1 MEHKMPMGLRFS
13 LLHRAFMKQLN
24 ERLQEKGLT
33 GVQFGV
39 LGQLR
44 RLRRA
49 GQTEINQRDL
59 EEATHVTHPTMT
71 EIVKR
76 LEKQGFV
83 VCAPSERDRRFKS
96 IRPTEKAVAL
106 QQEMDELD
114 ESIFRE
120 LCRGLSPEET
130 EALTAGIDRLLEN
143 AYPCHHKNPKE
154 GGEGNCD

>member
-1 MEHKMPMGLRFS
+1 MEHLLPMGLRFS
-13 LLHRAFMKQLN
+13 LLHRAFKKQLDA
-24 ERLQEKGLT
+24 RLQEKGLT

-49 GQTEINQRDL
+49 GQEEINQRDL
-59 EEATHVTHPTMT
+59 EEAMHVTHPTMT

-83 VCAPSERDRRFKS
+83 SCAPSERDRRFKS
-96 IRPTEKAVAL
+96 IRPTEKAAAL

-114 ESIFRE
+114 DSIYHE
-120 LCRGLSPEET
+120 LCRGLTPEEV
-130 EALTAGIDRLLEN
+130 EAFGTILNKMLDHVFSG
-143 AYPCHHKNPKE
+143 CCKKE
-154 GGEGNCD
+154 GGGEACD

>member
-1 MEHKMPMGLRFS
+1 MEHKKPMGQRFS

-24 ERLQEKGLT
+24 ARLQEQGLT

-39 LGQLR
+39 LGQLD

-49 GQTEINQRDL
+49 GRTEINQRDL

-83 VCAPSERDRRFKS
+83 ACAPSERDRRFKS
-96 IRPTEKAVAL
+96 IRPTDKAEAL
-106 QQEMDELD
+106 HREMDELD
-114 ESIFRE
+114 GSIFRE
-120 LCRGLSPEET
+120 LSRGLTPEEVA
-130 EALTAGIDRLLEN
+130 ALTAITDKMLDN
-143 AYPCHHKNPKE
+143 IFSDCCKKK
-154 GGEGNCD
+154 GGGSDCD